1 MPWTIAAMAE
11 CPGRAAS
18 GIAMSLPSARRLLI
32 AAAWLA
38 CAVACGWTT
47 TARAALS
54 DDKRHP
60 LELQALTEPNFVLE
74 SVRPLIADASAH
86 GASEELA
93 KLELARANAC
103 RVVADWL
110 CQRDAAAAAT
120 VAARAA
126 GAHHLAVRGLIAEAR
141 ARIAMQD
148 FNQGERR
155 LGEAEAE
162 LTAHPD
168 GSLLADVML
177 AYSSLALQLG
187 RHTLMRDYAQRGL
200 DAIGA
205 EGAAV
210 VRSRLLRNLGRAHLE
225 LGDAAAA
232 RTAMREAARVAAP
245 LDDPKLSSELDL
257 ELARIARDDGDPA
270 EQRAAGER
278 VLAIA
283 QRFGNAQIEALGHEV
298 LGLAARTDGDLA
310 TAERLLTRALDG
322 FTRLGMKTEERRT
335 LRELL
340 RTQLQRQP
348 DRRDTAPLMVRLMDL
363 DEAMDR
369 RDRALAGDDF
379 DARLRY
385 AQQEFELQRLAK
397 ESELAAEREKGLSA
411 SNRQRAL
418 LMMIAIVGLC
428 VIGAFLMLQRRA
440 NGRLAA
446 SNARLRQAEQQLER
460 EARFDALTGLAN
472 RREFERRLA
481 ATLADAQRQGHRV
494 ALLFLDID
502 RLKQVNDTH
511 GHAAGDALIRGFG
524 ERLARCVAPD
534 TLIARVGGD
543 EFVVLLAPADGDS
556 AEHAAAQ
563 ICTTMAEP
571 LTVDGQTLSPGTSIG
586 IAVSDA
592 ESDPDRLMRAADR
605 ALYAAKSAGRSTWRR
620 DATG

>member
-1 MPWTIAAMAE
+1 
-11 CPGRAAS
+11 
-18 GIAMSLPSARRLLI
+18 MSLRPRRRLAVVTAWAVCV
-32 AAAWLA
+32 AAL
-38 CAVACGWTT
+38 GWTPT
-47 TARAALS
+47 MQAALS

-74 SVRPLIADASAH
+74 SVRPLIAEASAQ

-103 RVVADWL
+103 RVIADWL
-110 CQRDAAAAAT
+110 CQRDAAAAASA
-120 VAARAA
+120 AARET

-148 FNQGERR
+148 FGQGERR
-155 LGEAEAE
+155 LGEAEAL
-162 LTAHPD
+162 LTRHPEN
-168 GSLLADVML
+168 GLLADVML

-200 DAIGA
+200 DAIGPN
-205 EGAAV
+205 GAAV

-225 LGDAAAA
+225 LGNDEDA
-232 RTAMREAARVAAP
+232 RTAMRQAAEAAAP
-245 LDDPKLSSELDL
+245 LDDPKLISELDL
-257 ELARIARDDGDPA
+257 ELARIARDHGDPV

-283 QRFGNAQIEALGHEV
+283 QRFGNVQIEALGHEV

-310 TAERLLTRALDG
+310 GAETALSRALDG
-322 FTRLGMKTEERRT
+322 FTRLGMKTEERRA

-340 RTQLQRQP
+340 RTRLQRQP
-348 DRRDTAPLMVRLMDL
+348 DRRDLGPLMVRLMDL

-385 AQQEFELQRLAK
+385 AEQEFELQRLAK
-397 ESELAAEREKGLSA
+397 ESELAVEREKGLSA

-418 LMMIAIVGLC
+418 LMAIAIAGIGVA
-428 VIGAFLMLQRRA
+428 GAFLVLQRRA
-440 NGRLAA
+440 NQRLAA
-446 SNARLRQAEQQLER
+446 SNARLRAAEQQLER

-472 RREFERRLA
+472 RREFERRLH
-481 ATLADAQRQGHRV
+481 ATLDASRRDGHRV

-511 GHAAGDALIRGFG
+511 GHAAGDALIRGFA
-524 ERLARCVAPD
+524 ERLVRCVAPD
-534 TLIARVGGD
+534 TLVARVGGD
-543 EFVVLLAPADGDS
+543 EFVVLLAAAEADA
-556 AEHAAAQ
+556 AESTAAR
-563 ICTTMAEP
+563 ICRAMDEP
-571 LTVDGQTLSPGTSIG
+571 LLVEGQRLPLGTSIG
-586 IAVSDA
+586 IALSGPASDA
-592 ESDPDRLMRAADR
+592 DQLMRAADH
-605 ALYAAKSAGRSTWRR
+605 ALYAAKTAGRNTWRR
-620 DATG
+620 DEGH

>member
-1 MPWTIAAMAE
+1 
-11 CPGRAAS
+11 
-18 GIAMSLPSARRLLI
+18 MSLRPRRRLAVVTAWAVCV
-32 AAAWLA
+32 AAL
-38 CAVACGWTT
+38 GWTPT
-47 TARAALS
+47 MQAALS

-74 SVRPLIADASAH
+74 SVRPLIAEASAE

-103 RVVADWL
+103 RVIADWL
-110 CQRDAAAAAT
+110 CQRDAAAAASA
-120 VAARAA
+120 AAREA

-148 FNQGERR
+148 FGQGERR
-155 LGEAEAE
+155 LGEAEAL
-162 LTAHPD
+162 LTRHPEN
-168 GSLLADVML
+168 GLLADVML

-200 DAIGA
+200 DAIGPN
-205 EGAAV
+205 GAAV

-225 LGDAAAA
+225 LGDDEDA
-232 RTAMREAARVAAP
+232 RTAMRQAAEAAAP
-245 LDDPKLSSELDL
+245 LDDPKLISELDL
-257 ELARIARDDGDPA
+257 ELARIARDHGDPV

-283 QRFGNAQIEALGHEV
+283 QRFGNVQIEALGHEV

-310 TAERLLTRALDG
+310 GAETALSRALDG
-322 FTRLGMKTEERRT
+322 FTRLGMKTEERRA

-340 RTQLQRQP
+340 RTRLQRQP
-348 DRRDTAPLMVRLMDL
+348 DRRDLGPLMVRLMDL

-385 AQQEFELQRLAK
+385 AEQEFELQRLAK
-397 ESELAAEREKGLSA
+397 ESELAVEREKGLSA

-418 LMMIAIVGLC
+418 LMAIAIAGIGVA
-428 VIGAFLMLQRRA
+428 GAFLVLQRRA
-440 NGRLAA
+440 NQRLAA
-446 SNARLRQAEQQLER
+446 SNARLRAAEQQLER

-472 RREFERRLA
+472 RREFERRLH
-481 ATLADAQRQGHRV
+481 ATLDASRRDGHRV

-511 GHAAGDALIRGFG
+511 GHAAGDALIRGFA
-524 ERLARCVAPD
+524 ERLAHCVAPD
-534 TLIARVGGD
+534 TLVARVGGD
-543 EFVVLLAPADGDS
+543 EFVVLLAAAEADA
-556 AEHAAAQ
+556 AESTAAR
-563 ICTTMAEP
+563 ICRAMDEP
-571 LTVDGQTLSPGTSIG
+571 LLVEGQRLPLGTSIG
-586 IAVSDA
+586 IALSGPASDA
-592 ESDPDRLMRAADR
+592 DQLMRAADH
-605 ALYAAKSAGRSTWRR
+605 ALYAAKTAGRNTWRR
-620 DATG
+620 DEGH